1 MNYLLDTHYLLWT
14 IADTK
19 KISKKT
25 KDIITN
31 SENTIIISS
40 ISFWEIS
47 LKASLGK
54 LIISGLAIEDIP
66 QICTQMGFY
75 IEPLS
80 HTDSITYHHL
90 KPDYHKDP
98 FDKML
103 IWQALC
109 NNYTL
114 VTNDEKIKQYKALG
128 LKIL

>member
-40 ISFWEIS
+40 ISFWV
-47 LKASLGK
+47 
-54 LIISGLAIEDIP
+54 ISGLAIEDIP